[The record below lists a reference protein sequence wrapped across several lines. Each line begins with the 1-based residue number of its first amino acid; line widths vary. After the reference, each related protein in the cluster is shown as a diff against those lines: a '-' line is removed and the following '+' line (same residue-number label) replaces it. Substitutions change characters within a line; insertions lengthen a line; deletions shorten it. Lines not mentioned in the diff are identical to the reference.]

1 MERTTAIVPTYQ
13 RAAYLAQCLE
23 AILAQTLAPAEIIVV
38 DDGSGDE
45 TAATVARFGE
55 HVRFVEKPRNS
66 GKADSLNLGLS
77 LASHPL
83 VWIVD
88 DDDIVLPDALARL
101 TALLAED
108 PQAGFAYGR
117 HLRFRDD
124 PRTGERVVL
133 DTGHWPPH
141 APGEMLVATL
151 EDFFAHQPG
160 MLVRKRLYD
169 AVGPFDTALDRS
181 QDYDML
187 IRLAAAAPAVGTDA
201 VVFLQ
206 RVHAGMRGSAAKRFS
221 ADQATAKWMAT
232 DRRILGAARTR
243 LPLDAYLPGAR
254 LPGGARPLDG
264 AGTRRALLQ
273 RAVVMMRKRL
283 WDEALSDL
291 DAAAEMHGTD
301 TPGTNA
307 AAPLTPDERLILRR
321 AFASKY
327 GVGDIVTDARIRAM
341 LIAAA
346 RRGAP
351 IGLGPALARGLRW
364 RVREALVARR
374 PGEALRIARFAL
386 ALRHPTRARG

>member
-45 TAATVARFGE
+45 TAATIARFGE
-55 HVRFVEKPRNS
+55 RVRFVEKPRNS

-77 LASHPL
+77 LAGHPL

-101 TALLAED
+101 TRLLAEN
-108 PQAGFAYGR
+108 PRAGFAYGR

-124 PRTGERVVL
+124 PQTGERIVEG
-133 DTGHWPPH
+133 TGHWPEH

-160 MLVRKRLYD
+160 MLVRKHLYD

-187 IRLAAAAPAVGTDA
+187 IRLAAAAPAVGTDE

-206 RVHAGMRGSAAKRFS
+206 RVHAGLRGSAAKRFS

-254 LPGGARPLDG
+254 SPVAAHPLDG
-264 AGTRRALLQ
+264 AGMRRALLQ

-283 WDEALSDL
+283 WEEALSDL
-291 DAAAEMHGTD
+291 DAAAETSDERG
-301 TPGTNA
+301 
-307 AAPLTPDERLILRR
+307 AAPLTPDERMILRR

-327 GVGDIVTDARIRAM
+327 GCGDVVADARIRAM

-386 ALRHPTRARG
+386 ALRHPTRARS